1 MMTNTGVIVVGYPG
15 IGKTTLS
22 NSNVHF
28 IDLESNK
35 FYVKGERDDR
45 WYIPYCE
52 IAMDLASQGYCVFVS
67 SHIEVQKYLLQYCIS
82 PSINLCACV
91 PSLELKDEW
100 LFRLSSRYDE
110 TQLSKD
116 YNSLRHVTLMYEE
129 DITEIHRNFSAIV
142 EITSASYD
150 LRQLLEDTF
159 SKFGF
164 DVCTK

>member
-22 NSNVHF
+22 NLNVHF
-28 IDLESNK
+28 IDLESSK
-35 FYVKGERDDR
+35 FYVRGERDDR

-116 YNSLRHVTLMYEE
+116 YNSLRHVTLMYEG
-129 DITEIHRNFSAIV
+129 DIEQIHRNFSAIA
-142 EITSASYD
+142 EITSVSYD

-159 SKFGF
+159 NKFGF
-164 DVCTK
+164 DACTE

>member
-1 MMTNTGVIVVGYPG
+1 MVTNTGVIVVGYPG

-22 NSNVHF
+22 NSNVYF
-28 IDLESNK
+28 IDLESSK

-52 IAMDLASQGYCVFVS
+52 IAIDLASQGYCVFVS
-67 SHIEVQKYLLQYCIS
+67 SHIEVQKYLLQYCTS
-82 PSINLCACV
+82 LSINLCACV

-100 LFRLSSRYDE
+100 LFRLSSRYEE

-129 DITEIHRNFSAIV
+129 DIEEIHRNFSAIA

-150 LRQLLEDTF
+150 LRQLLKDAFDE
-159 SKFGF
+159 FGF
-164 DVCTK
+164 DVCIE